1 MILAKSLSILLG
13 LHDRSKKFESSRWT
27 WLFVPST
34 FFFSGKKSKW
44 WKCLSM
50 RTTQQSEVKQ
60 TTLPYFCLVVNIASR
75 SLLQPRCFP
84 QKKELISPNSRL
96 SVCLVTQLAWLG
108 TRVTYMVKKV
118 YSWKA
123 EHISW
128 HWCRWAC
135 DKKITMAFNLKIIL
149 HRMGLDESVFFSQAS
164 RNQGVNICPQPR
176 ENANNPNLKTPDPFL
191 SDPSPIIG
199 NACH

>member
-1 MILAKSLSILLG
+1 MFEDEQMILAKSLSILLG
-13 LHDRSKKFESSRWT
+13 LHDRSKKFESSRWN

-50 RTTQQSEVKQ
+50 RTTQQLEVKP
-60 TTLPYFCLVVNIASR
+60 TTLPYFCLVVNIISR

-108 TRVTYMVKKV
+108 TMVTYMVKTV
-118 YSWKA
+118 YFWKGEHSSWQ
-123 EHISW
+123 
-128 HWCRWAC
+128 WCSWAC
-135 DKKITMAFNLKIIL
+135 DEYWTLAFIWKSSCTGW
-149 HRMGLDESVFFSQAS
+149 GLM
-164 RNQGVNICPQPR
+164 NQYSSARLQETKVS
-176 ENANNPNLKTPDPFL
+176 TFL
-191 SDPSPIIG
+191 STTMRK
-199 NACH
+199 CK